1 MLFPFKKVLVNWV
14 DGMKTGKEHLQQM
27 EDYFIDSIRDTA
39 NVQLTNYNFGMLPPV
54 YGEKTSSDFEI
65 LERIT
70 NHVEIELRQCNAITA
85 GGCRININ
93 PFNHGEYLRLDY
105 PFEID
110 DSEKKEQ
117 NKERENLYWDVILAI
132 RPFDRVPAGIPDPE
146 ETPLRHPDTNMKYD
160 LIIKPIGQINSEQ
173 LGMSHLIIGRITRI
187 GDRYE
192 VDKSYIPPCTSMS
205 SHPDLVSYYEQ
216 FGKYLND
223 IETSSHK
230 MLQKINER
238 ENNSSIALNIKSVCE
253 DLLRY
258 ISTIFFEYRNK
269 GRFYAPIDAI
279 AIFSSLAHTCF
290 VSIDFIPKKKR
301 EEMLQYFYEWSDIT
315 PGNFIDLLSVVL
327 EMTYNHHNIRGM
339 MMHVEKF
346 LSAFSFLWI
355 KLCSLE
361 YIGQHKENIVVAE
374 KTQRVENTGRKSEW
388 TILD

>member
-1 MLFPFKKVLVNWV
+1 MLFPLKKVLVNWI
-14 DGMKTGKEHLQQM
+14 DGMKTGKEHLEQM
-27 EDYFIDSIRDTA
+27 EDYFIDTVRDAT
-39 NVQLTNYNFGMLPPV
+39 NMRLTNYNFGMLPPA

-70 NHVEIELRQCNAITA
+70 NHIEIELRQCNAITI

-93 PFNHGEYLRLDY
+93 PINHSEYLKLDY
-105 PFEID
+105 PFDMDTDKTNEED
-110 DSEKKEQ
+110 
-117 NKERENLYWDVILAI
+117 NLLWDVILAVK
-132 RPFDRVPAGIPDPE
+132 PFVRIPTGIPDPD
-146 ETPLRHPDTNMKYD
+146 ETPLRHPNVNMDYD
-160 LIIKPIGQINSEQ
+160 LIIKPAGQISAEQ
-173 LGMSHLIIGRITRI
+173 LGMNHLIIGRIARI
-187 GDRYE
+187 GDRFE

-205 SHPDLVSYYEQ
+205 SHPDLISYYEK

-238 ENNSSIALNIKSVCE
+238 ENNSTIAINIKSVCE

-258 ISTIFFEYRNK
+258 ISTVYFDYRNK
-269 GRFYAPIDAI
+269 GRFFAPIEAVNV
-279 AIFSSLAHTCF
+279 FSSLAHTCF

-301 EEMLQYFYEWSDIT
+301 EEMLQYFYEWSDVT
-315 PGNFIDLLSVVL
+315 PGNFIDILSDLLEL
-327 EMTYNHHNIRGM
+327 TYDHHNIRNM
-339 MMHVEKF
+339 MERTEHF
-346 LSAFSFLWI
+346 LSVFSFLWI

-374 KTQRVENTGRKSEW
+374 KIQKIETTGRKSEW

>member
-1 MLFPFKKVLVNWV
+1 MLFPLKKILVNWV
-14 DGMKTGKEHLQQM
+14 DGMKTGKEHLQQT
-27 EDYFIDSIRDTA
+27 EDYFIDSIRDTV
-39 NVQLTNYNFGMLPPV
+39 NIQLTNYNFGMLPPA

-70 NHVEIELRQCNAITA
+70 NHVEIELRRCNAITA

-93 PFNHGEYLRLDY
+93 PYNHGEYLKLDY
-105 PFEID
+105 LFEA
-110 DSEKKEQ
+110 EKKEA
-117 NKERENLYWDVILAI
+117 NKEKENLYWDVILSI
-132 RPFDRVPAGIPDPE
+132 RPFDRVPTGIPDPD
-146 ETPLRHPDTNMKYD
+146 ETPLRHPDANTGYE
-160 LIIKPIGQINSEQ
+160 LIIKPAGQVSAEQ
-173 LGMSHLIIGRITRI
+173 LGMNHLIIGRITRI
-187 GDRYE
+187 GDRME

-205 SHPDLVSYYEQ
+205 SHLDLVGYYEQ
-216 FGKYLND
+216 FGKFLNN

-238 ENNSSIALNIKSVCE
+238 ENNSAIAINIKSVCE

-258 ISTIFFEYRNK
+258 ISTVFFEYRNK
-269 GRFYAPIDAI
+269 GRFYTPIDAI
-279 AIFSSLAHTCF
+279 AVFSSLAHTCY

-327 EMTYNHHNIRGM
+327 EMTYDHHNIRGM
-339 MMHVEKF
+339 MVDVERF
-346 LSAFSFLWI
+346 LSAFSFLWD

-374 KTQRVENTGRKSEW
+374 KTQKIENTGRKSEW